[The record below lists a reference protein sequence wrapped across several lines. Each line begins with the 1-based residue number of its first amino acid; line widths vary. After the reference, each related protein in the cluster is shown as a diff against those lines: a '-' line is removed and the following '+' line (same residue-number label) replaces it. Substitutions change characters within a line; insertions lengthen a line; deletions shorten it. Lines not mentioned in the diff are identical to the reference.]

1 MNVAKVITGFVADHG
16 VGTEADIVYS
26 EADGVSVVPLPD
38 WALQLR
44 LRNLEA
50 GEARQILKWNYETR
64 QFQILDLGSFVA

>member
-1 MNVAKVITGFVADHG
+1 MKVAKVINGVVWDHG

-26 EADGVSVVPLPD
+26 ESDGMSVVPLPD

-44 LRNLEA
+44 MRNLEA

-64 QFQILDLGSFVA
+64 QFQMLDLGSFVA